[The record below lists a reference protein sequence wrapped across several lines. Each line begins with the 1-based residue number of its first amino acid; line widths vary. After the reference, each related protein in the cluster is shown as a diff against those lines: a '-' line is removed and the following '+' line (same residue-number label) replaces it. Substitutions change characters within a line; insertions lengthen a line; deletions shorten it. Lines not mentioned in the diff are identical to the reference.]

1 MTQLLSVIVPVF
13 CNETTLVELR
23 ARLTSTLLAVED
35 LDFEIILVDDASS
48 DRSWAVIEDMTRTD
62 PRVVGLRLVS
72 NVGQLRAIC
81 AGLEI
86 ARGEV
91 LMVMDADL
99 EHPPEAVPRL
109 LGAFRDGHD
118 LVVAQRTGRSS
129 TSVRFFGSSIVNLLA
144 RMLRL
149 PATDVGSSFMMG
161 TPDLAVDMRRMVDR
175 TGRQM
180 FLPRVF
186 DSASNPAVVEVELAA
201 ESTTS
206 AYALLRVVRLG
217 GEFLVAEVGPVL
229 ARKVLLASVGVLA
242 LGMHPRL
249 RRRALHLAASMV
261 GIGFVGL
268 LVPRAFKRND
278 TAPLYEVATRAG
290 GGLPAP

>member
-1 MTQLLSVIVPVF
+1 VTQLLSVIVPVF